1 MGARHQCRRHSVPL
15 LCHADLDAGAP
26 DRNGAGMHGPER
38 IYPCPEGSGGGSA
51 RSIMPLLLNEAPRL
65 TGDARQSLRVSL
77 SISS

>member
-1 MGARHQCRRHSVPL
+1 MGARHQCRRHSVR
-15 LCHADLDAGAP
+15 LCAMLISMP
-26 DRNGAGMHGPER
+26 ERRPKGAGMHGSER

-51 RSIMPLLLNEAPRL
+51 RSIMPLLLNEVPRL